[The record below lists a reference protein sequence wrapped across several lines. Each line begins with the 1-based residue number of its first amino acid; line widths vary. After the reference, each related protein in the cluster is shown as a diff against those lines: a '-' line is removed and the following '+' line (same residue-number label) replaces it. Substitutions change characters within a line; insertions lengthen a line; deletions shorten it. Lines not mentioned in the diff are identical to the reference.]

1 MPCTLVRVTDYTTTP
16 TSYESY
22 KVCWP
27 DDGGDDTH
35 RPPDGPGSES
45 GFSSGGGGG
54 GPIYPPGFD
63 LDPSGSG
70 VVVLPDTAAPEDP
83 IVDLNPGWNSGAFS
97 IDSVPPDWGGTVS
110 FDIPDVDGSRPAG
123 VAVGF
128 CAESQLPSTYRSGYS
143 HLRYGLVFADD
154 ELKVIHEG
162 VVVLTEAYA
171 TINAARTA
179 TGTDEVQALMYGD
192 SIQWVVNGFSL
203 YGGAFAMT
211 EDYALDAVLYL
222 AFDRV
227 DNPKFLEGEWP
238 DLDGQ
243 LRGILSGIAG
253 SIAGLSDGDL
263 AGDLPKLVG
272 VLSSGAYSTL
282 AGTLVGLVGALG
294 EGDGIR
300 GNIGPIIGAMSSSGS
315 YTTLIGTIGPIT
327 GALAGDDSG
336 VKFSAMTGV
345 FPRFVGYMTSP
356 ATGRV
361 DGALPRFLGRITAE
375 TTYSEVVGVL
385 PGLRGTAYGGSMT
398 PLIQVME
405 MVGYYA
411 PSYISAYLTI
421 TATEY
426 IQAASSAMVDATLT
440 ADAME
445 EITAQ
450 GTVTVLATMID
461 AAVERIGLGERV
473 TSLVF
478 RVTSGTPGTPGA
490 PGALVDDGQAWAV
503 VTGSNATTRYD
514 AYGFN
519 SFFALGG
526 KHYGVRN
533 DGVYLLEGADDAG
546 QPITA
551 GVALGKHDF
560 GTQELKSLS
569 AVYAGVS
576 STGRMLLRVGDGRNT
591 YTYMARSADTDLRV
605 QRFDTGRGL
614 RTNYF
619 TFDLVG
625 EGKAFELDNVTFNVV
640 ASTRRI

>member
-1 MPCTLVRVTDYTTTP
+1 M
-16 TSYESY
+16 
-22 KVCWP
+22 
-27 DDGGDDTH
+27 
-35 RPPDGPGSES
+35 
-45 GFSSGGGGG
+45 
-54 GPIYPPGFD
+54 
-63 LDPSGSG
+63 
-70 VVVLPDTAAPEDP
+70 
-83 IVDLNPGWNSGAFS
+83 VDLNPGWNSGAFS
-97 IDSVPPDWGGTVS
+97 IDAVPPDWGGTVS
-110 FDIPDVDGSRPAG
+110 FDIPDVDGARPAG

-128 CAESQLPSTYRSGYS
+128 CAESQLPSTYRNGYS

-154 ELKVIHEG
+154 EVKVIHEG

-171 TINAARTA
+171 TIGAARTA

-192 SIQWVVNGFSL
+192 SVQWVINGVPLF
-203 YGGAFAMT
+203 GGAFAMT

-227 DNPKFLEGEWP
+227 DNPKFLEDEWP

-243 LRGILSGIAG
+243 LRGMLSGIAG
-253 SIAGLSDGDL
+253 SLAGLSDGDL
-263 AGDLPKLVG
+263 VGDLPKLIG

-282 AGTLVGLVGALG
+282 AGTLVGLVGSLG

-315 YTTLIGTIGPIT
+315 YTTLTGMIGPIT

-375 TTYSEVVGVL
+375 ATYSEVVGVL
-385 PGLRGTAYGGSMT
+385 PGLRGTAYGGGMT

-411 PSYISAYLTI
+411 SSFLRAYLTI

-426 IQAASSAMVDATLT
+426 VQATSTATVDATVT
-440 ADAME
+440 ADASE
-445 EITAQ
+445 E
-450 GTVTVLATMID
+450 VTVQDTASVFATMLE
-461 AAVERIGLGERV
+461 AVAERIGLGERV
-473 TSLVF
+473 SSLVF
-478 RVTSGTPGTPGA
+478 RITTGG
-490 PGALVDDGQAWAV
+490 LIDDGQAWV
-503 VTGSNATTRYD
+503 VDTGSSASTRYD
-514 AYGFN
+514 SYGFN

-526 KHYGVRN
+526 KHYGVRK

-560 GTQELKSLS
+560 GTQALKNLV
-569 AVYAGVS
+569 AVYVGVS
-576 STGRMLLRVGDGRNT
+576 SSGKLLLRVGDGKNT
-591 YTYMARSADTDLRV
+591 YTYMSRRADAELRV
-605 QRFDTGRGL
+605 QRFDPGRGL

-625 EGKAFELDNVTFNVV
+625 EGEAFELDNVTFNVA
-640 ASTRRI
+640 ASNRKI

>member
-45 GFSSGGGGG
+45 GFSGGGGGG

-83 IVDLNPGWNSGAFS
+83 VVDLNPGWNSGAFS
-97 IDSVPPDWGGTVS
+97 IDAVPPDWGGTVS
-110 FDIPDVDGSRPAG
+110 FDIPDVDGARPAG

-154 ELKVIHEG
+154 EVKVIHEG
-162 VVVLTEAYA
+162 VVALTEAYA
-171 TINAARTA
+171 TISAARTA

-192 SIQWVVNGFSL
+192 SVQWVVNGILL
-203 YGGAFAMT
+203 YGGAFAMA

-243 LRGILSGIAG
+243 LRGMLPGFIG
-253 SIAGLSDGDL
+253 SLAGLSDGEL
-263 AGDLPKLVG
+263 AGDLPKLIG
-272 VLSSGAYSTL
+272 KLSSAAYGEI
-282 AGTLVGLVGALG
+282 AGTLSGLAGAMG
-294 EGDGIR
+294 IGDGIH

-315 YTTLIGTIGPIT
+315 YTTLIGMIGPIT

-385 PGLRGTAYGGSMT
+385 SGLRGNAYGGGLT
-398 PLIQVME
+398 PLVQVME
-405 MVGYYA
+405 RVGYVATTY
-411 PSYISAYLTI
+411 PRAYLTI
-421 TATEY
+421 TTTEY
-426 IQAASSAMVDATLT
+426 VRATATATVDATL
-440 ADAME
+440 AAE
-445 EITAQ
+445 ALESITAQ
-450 GTVTVLATMID
+450 DTISVFATMLE
-461 AAVERIGLGERV
+461 AVAERIGLGERV
-473 TSLVF
+473 STLVF
-478 RVTSGTPGTPGA
+478 SISTD
-490 PGALVDDGQAWAV
+490 ALIDDSEAWV
-503 VTGSNATTRYD
+503 VNTVSSASTRYD
-514 AYGFN
+514 SYGFN
-519 SFFALGG
+519 SFFMLAG
-526 KHYGVRN
+526 KQYGVRQ
-533 DGVYLLEGADDAG
+533 DGVYLLEGPDDAG
-546 QPITA
+546 VPITA
-551 GVALGKHDF
+551 GISLGKHDF
-560 GTQELKSLS
+560 GTQALKQMN
-569 AVYAGVS
+569 AVYVGVS
-576 STGRMLLRVGDGRNT
+576 STGKMLLRVGDGKNA
-591 YTYMARSADTDLRV
+591 YTYMARDAGPTLEA
-605 QRFDTGRGL
+605 QRFDVGRGL
-614 RTNYF
+614 RSNYF
-619 TFDLVG
+619 TFDLIA
-625 EGKAFELDNVTFNVV
+625 EGDTFELDNVTFSV
-640 ASTRRI
+640 ASSQRKI

>member
-1 MPCTLVRVTDYTTTP
+1 MPCTTATFVDYTANPASTYTK
-16 TSYESY
+16 T
-22 KVCWP
+22 VCWP
-27 DDGGDDTH
+27 DGG
-35 RPPDGPGSES
+35 S
-45 GFSSGGGGG
+45 GDAY
-54 GPIYPPGFD
+54 YPPAEVDTPPTGGTTAPNFGV
-63 LDPSGSG
+63 DPSGG
-70 VVVLPDTAAPEDP
+70 TVIVPDTSTPQQTV
-83 IVDLNPGWNSGAFS
+83 IDLNPGWNSGAFS

-154 ELKVIHEG
+154 EVKVIHEG

-179 TGTDEVQALMYGD
+179 TGTDAVQALMYGD
-192 SIQWVVNGFSL
+192 SIQWVVNGVPL
-203 YGGAFAMT
+203 YGGAFAMA
-211 EDYALDAVLYL
+211 EDCALDAVLYL

-272 VLSSGAYSTL
+272 KLSSAAYGEI
-282 AGTLVGLVGALG
+282 AGTLSGLAGALG
-294 EGDGIR
+294 EGDGIH

-315 YTTLIGTIGPIT
+315 YTTLTGTIGPII
-327 GALAGDDSG
+327 GALAGDDSS

-345 FPRFVGYMTSP
+345 FPRFVGHMASP

-385 PGLRGTAYGGSMT
+385 PGLRGTAYGGGMT

-426 IQAASSAMVDATLT
+426 IQATSTAAVDATLMVE
-440 ADAME
+440 AME

-450 GTVTVLATMID
+450 DTATVLATMVD
-461 AAVERIGLGERV
+461 AVVERIGLGERV

-478 RVTSGTPGTPGA
+478 RVTS
-490 PGALVDDGQAWAV
+490 GALVDDGQAWAV

-514 AYGFN
+514 TYGFN
-519 SFFALGG
+519 SFATIGG
-526 KHYGVRN
+526 KQYGLKAN
-533 DGVYLLEGADDAG
+533 GLYLLEGDDDAG

-560 GTQELKSLS
+560 GTQALKNLA
-569 AVYAGVS
+569 AVHVGVS
-576 STGRMLLRVGDGRNT
+576 STGKMLLRVGDGKNT
-591 YTYMARSADTDLRV
+591 YTYMSRRADAELRA

-625 EGKAFELDNVTFNVV
+625 EGEAFELDNVTFNVA
-640 ASTRRI
+640 ASNRKI

>member
-1 MPCTLVRVTDYTTTP
+1 MPCTLVRVTDYTTKP

-27 DDGGDDTH
+27 DDGGDDTY

-45 GFSSGGGGG
+45 GISGGGGGG

-70 VVVLPDTAAPEDP
+70 DVVVPDTAEPDDP
-83 IVDLNPGWNSGAFS
+83 VVDLNPGWNSGAFS

-110 FDIPDVDGSRPAG
+110 FDIPDVDGARPAG

-128 CAESQLPSTYRSGYS
+128 CAESQLPSTYRNGYS

-154 ELKVIHEG
+154 EVKVIHEG

-171 TINAARTA
+171 TIGAARTA

-192 SIQWVVNGFSL
+192 SIQWVVNGAPLF
-203 YGGAFAMT
+203 GGAFAMT

-227 DNPKFLEGEWP
+227 DNPKFLEDEWP

-243 LRGILSGIAG
+243 LRGMLSGIAG
-253 SIAGLSDGDL
+253 SLAGLSDGDL

-282 AGTLVGLVGALG
+282 AGTLVGLVGSLG
-294 EGDGIR
+294 EGDGIH

-315 YTTLIGTIGPIT
+315 YTTLIGMIGPIT

-375 TTYSEVVGVL
+375 ATYSEVVGVL
-385 PGLRGTAYGGSMT
+385 PGLRGTAYGGGMT

-426 IQAASSAMVDATLT
+426 IQATSGSRPFLT
-440 ADAME
+440 A
-445 EITAQ
+445 
-450 GTVTVLATMID
+450 TVTRFPKVRLFIKRVL
-461 AAVERIGLGERV
+461 E
-473 TSLVF
+473 VF
-478 RVTSGTPGTPGA
+478 
-490 PGALVDDGQAWAV
+490 
-503 VTGSNATTRYD
+503 
-514 AYGFN
+514 
-519 SFFALGG
+519 
-526 KHYGVRN
+526 
-533 DGVYLLEGADDAG
+533 
-546 QPITA
+546 
-551 GVALGKHDF
+551 
-560 GTQELKSLS
+560 
-569 AVYAGVS
+569 
-576 STGRMLLRVGDGRNT
+576 
-591 YTYMARSADTDLRV
+591 
-605 QRFDTGRGL
+605 
-614 RTNYF
+614 
-619 TFDLVG
+619 
-625 EGKAFELDNVTFNVV
+625 
-640 ASTRRI
+640 

>member
-1 MPCTLVRVTDYTTTP
+1 MPCTLVRVTDYTTKP

-27 DDGGDDTH
+27 DDGGDDTY

-45 GFSSGGGGG
+45 GFSGGGGG

-83 IVDLNPGWNSGAFS
+83 VVDLNPGWNSGAFS

-154 ELKVIHEG
+154 EVKVIHEG

-192 SIQWVVNGFSL
+192 SIQWVINGVPLF
-203 YGGAFAMT
+203 GGAFAMT

-243 LRGILSGIAG
+243 LRGMLSGIAG
-253 SIAGLSDGDL
+253 SLAGLSDGDL

-282 AGTLVGLVGALG
+282 AGTLVGLVGTLG

-315 YTTLIGTIGPIT
+315 YTTLIGMIGPIT

-361 DGALPRFLGRITAE
+361 DGALPWFLGRITAE
-375 TTYSEVVGVL
+375 ATYSEVVGVL
-385 PGLRGTAYGGSMT
+385 PGLRGTAYGGGMT

-405 MVGYYA
+405 MVGYA
-411 PSYISAYLTI
+411 ASSFLRAYLTI

-426 IQAASSAMVDATLT
+426 VQATSTATVDATVT
-440 ADAME
+440 ADASE
-445 EITAQ
+445 E
-450 GTVTVLATMID
+450 VTVQDTASVFATMLE
-461 AAVERIGLGERV
+461 AVAERVGLGERV

-478 RVTSGTPGTPGA
+478 RVTSGTPGTPGT
-490 PGALVDDGQAWAV
+490 LVDDGQAWV
-503 VTGSNATTRYD
+503 VDTGSSASTRYD

-533 DGVYLLEGADDAG
+533 DGVHLLEGADDAG
-546 QPITA
+546 QPITS

-576 STGRMLLRVGDGRNT
+576 STGKMLLRVGDGKNT
-591 YTYMARSADTDLRV
+591 YTYMARSADTDLRI

-625 EGKAFELDNVTFNVV
+625 EGEAFELDNVTFNVA
-640 ASTRRI
+640 ASNRKI